1 MSYGTERGRF
11 LVPASLVAW
20 VIALGLALPWLFADL
35 GALATSGGPAI
46 AVLLSTSALF
56 SGLVLRSGEH
66 PLVRLVLAP
75 YRLVPGG
82 GDDGRGRGGRFA
94 GLPRLERDV
103 AVIWGLGALCGRPF
117 SRYPDRRGRTRS
129 SGGQGPLDGI
139 TAPTLPSRTGIPEGH
154 PGAFGGAPLG
164 RAGLAGLPAAV
175 SGEEARAALERS
187 RARRAA
193 ANGSA

>member
-1 MSYGTERGRF
+1 M
-11 LVPASLVAW
+11 AW

-46 AVLLSTSALF
+46 AVLLSSSALF

-75 YRLVPGG
+75 YRLCLAG
-82 GDDGRGRGGRFA
+82 GDDGRGRRGRRRWRSMPPTA
-94 GLPRLERDV
+94 RCDW
-103 AVIWGLGALCGRPF
+103 IWGLGALCGRPF

-129 SGGQGPLDGI
+129 SDGQGPLDGI
-139 TAPTLPSRTGIPEGH
+139 TAPTLPPRAGIPARASGSVRRWLRSAELAS
-154 PGAFGGAPLG
+154 PAFP
-164 RAGLAGLPAAV
+164 RPI

-193 ANGSA
+193 ANGST